1 MKCLSLAPGTFPDV
15 LNLFKNS
22 SSLEAIELI
31 FVYNFFVVEKT
42 YIIVGVEEGGNLVGL
57 MLVFLFNWDYCRQG

>member
-1 MKCLSLAPGTFPDV
+1 MAPGTFPDV

-42 YIIVGVEEGGNLVGL
+42 YIIVEVEEGGNLVGL
-57 MLVFLFNWDYCRQG
+57 RLVFLFNWDYCRQG

>member
-1 MKCLSLAPGTFPDV
+1 MPPGTFPDV
-15 LNLFKNS
+15 LNLFQNS

-31 FVYNFFVVEKT
+31 FVSYNFFVVGKT

>member
-1 MKCLSLAPGTFPDV
+1 MAPGTFPDV

-31 FVYNFFVVEKT
+31 FVSYNFFVVENT